1 MIPEGTFH
9 PVHAVDIRVD
19 PSPLPW
25 ATARQA
31 EVEANWL
38 REKAANPHIFNGEVV
53 LMSDVGFKDGRVSGV
68 AHVTRYASQLYWIRH
83 GRSDTGVAHLFSA
96 AIMVSSDGAV
106 LLGRMSERT
115 VNAGEVYAP
124 SGSLDRSDIVGGR
137 IDVFANMAREV
148 VEETGLDL
156 ATADADPECLIYR
169 AEGLYALFRIYR
181 FDRDAETLIA
191 EIDRHIASDPEA
203 ELSGVVA
210 VRGVDDITTD
220 IKSYMRDY
228 LIYHF
233 GAGSDHTR

>member
-1 MIPEGTFH
+1 MIPEGTIH
-9 PVHAVDIRVD
+9 PVRSIDIRVD
-19 PSPLPW
+19 PSALPW
-25 ATARQA
+25 ATARA
-31 EVEANWL
+31 VEVEANWL

-53 LMSDVGFKDGRVSGV
+53 LMSDIRFEDGRVSGV

-96 AIMVSSDGAV
+96 AIMVSEDGAV
-106 LLGRMSERT
+106 LLGRMSDRT

-124 SGSLDRSDIVGGR
+124 CGSLDRSDIVGDR

-148 VEETGLDL
+148 AEETGLDL
-156 ATADADPECLIYR
+156 ATAEADPECLVYR

-210 VRGVDDITTD
+210 VRGVGDITAD
-220 IKSYMRDY
+220 MKPYMRDY
-228 LIYHF
+228 LMYHF
-233 GAGSDHTR
+233 AAGSDDTR